1 MQSKLS
7 LAGKLQKWELEKVKA
22 SFFDCA
28 ITQTHF
34 AHLARLSQIIYPS
47 TSSLFPLIS
56 RLKALGFHT
65 LAQSLPAVTPEAAYY
80 TIR

>member
-22 SFFDCA
+22 SIFDCA
-28 ITQTHF
+28 ITQ

-56 RLKALGFHT
+56 RLKALGFRT

-80 TIR
+80 YTIR